1 MQYKTERKS
10 HTSMKKK
17 SRNGGG
23 IYDRNLTDRRIKNF
37 RRMEMT
43 DLKNDIEMNNS
54 SMKTFRIIGKNSKID
69 KVDAKKLR
77 TNLKF
82 LRKNGS

>member
-23 IYDRNLTDRRIKNF
+23 IYDRNLTDRR
-37 RRMEMT
+37 MEMT

-54 SMKTFRIIGKNSKID
+54 SMKTFRIIGNKSKIE

-77 TNLKF
+77 TSLKF